1 MVWDWEFGLL
11 MFTLGIGVGFL
22 LTWRIAPRGDR
33 VRELEQE
40 LATARAELA
49 AYRDKV
55 NQHFQTSATLFED
68 MTEHYR
74 AVYQHMASSAQ
85 TLCAEQPPALQLD
98 LNESAHPMNT
108 PITPRTPQATEEAK
122 PAPAAATVFDSS
134 VDDEDTY
141 LGDAPHIPELTE
153 EVAAPAGVSTDKTP
167 PMAAH

>member
-11 MFTLGIGVGFL
+11 MFALGIGVGFV

-40 LATARAELA
+40 LATARAELS

-55 NQHFQTSATLFED
+55 NQHFQTTATLFED
-68 MTEHYR
+68 MTERYR

-98 LNESAHPMNT
+98 LNESARLS
-108 PITPRTPQATEEAK
+108 RTSRAAEESK
-122 PAPAAATVFDSS
+122 PTAAVS
-134 VDDEDTY
+134 VPTASGDDEDTY
-141 LGDAPHIPELTE
+141 LGDAPHIPELTD
-153 EVAAPAGVSTDKTP
+153 EVDVPVGADKTP
-167 PMAAH
+167 SSSTS

>member
-11 MFTLGIGVGFL
+11 MFALGIGVGFL

-40 LATARAELA
+40 LATTRAEFA

-68 MTEHYR
+68 MTERYR
-74 AVYQHMASSAQ
+74 AVYQHMASNAQ

-98 LNESAHPMNT
+98 LSESARLMNMPRAT
-108 PITPRTPQATEEAK
+108 PAGEEAK
-122 PAPAAATVFDSS
+122 AAPLATVVNAST
-134 VDDEDTY
+134 DDEDTY

-153 EVAAPAGVSTDKTP
+153 EVRVGGAETAEKPPSTAT
-167 PMAAH
+167 